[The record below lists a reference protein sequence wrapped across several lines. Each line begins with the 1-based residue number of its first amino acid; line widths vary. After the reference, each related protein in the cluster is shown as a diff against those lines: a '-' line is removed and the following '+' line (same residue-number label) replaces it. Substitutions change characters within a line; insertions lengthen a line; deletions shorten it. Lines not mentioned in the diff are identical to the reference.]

1 MVQSEHTFGG
11 DEMKHTLKSVR
22 VATGYSLEE
31 LSQGLGFPVDE
42 IINFE
47 NMDFTELSLEVAIR
61 FTKFYQISLDEM
73 ED

>member
-31 LSQGLGFPVDE
+31 VSQGLGFTAEE

-47 NMDFTELSLEVAIR
+47 NMDFTELSLEVAVR
-61 FTKFYQISLDEM
+61 FTRFYQISLDEM

>member
-11 DEMKHTLKSVR
+11 DEMRHTLKSVR

-31 LSQGLGFPVDE
+31 LSQGLGFSTDE
-42 IINFE
+42 IIKFE
-47 NMDFTELSLEVAIR
+47 NMDFAELSLEVAVK
-61 FTKFYQISLDEM
+61 FTRFYQISLDEM